1 MQGYDFC
8 YLHNPV
14 VGLKTKQEARAR
26 GGRKNGAHVSNP
38 LPAMKLHSPQNV
50 VLLLEDTINRV
61 RDGEMDLK
69 AANCLGYLA
78 GHLAKA
84 IELSVMEVRI
94 RELEEVFS
102 AGGGKNL
109 TGS

>member
-38 LPAMKLHSPQNV
+38 LPAMKLHSPRDV

-78 GHLAKA
+78 GQLSKA
-84 IELSVMEVRI
+84 IESSQFQRRIEALEKAVLS
-94 RELEEVFS
+94 
-102 AGGGKNL
+102 
-109 TGS
+109 GS